1 MPVHIEKS
9 GDLVGCY
16 HSGTNKRPTEKG
28 KIELLSQWTKD
39 GWDEQ
44 YSPLF
49 QLTTYQWNC
58 VFWISGLLLWNL
70 RRASWKDI
78 FQSNERYVKIFRM
91 STSKFCFANSVILRK
106 SVTSISN
113 VSSSL
118 FLPHYHCSFE
128 LVKVKEV
135 TTCTFSKALVNEK
148 AVGIQILYLVQPIAL
163 ERIRKVLRREYR
175 VMIFGKKC
183 WFILRAVDAQLFR
196 ETIAHRPNIIEM
208 FLDGDVLIEI
218 LCKCQIYSETIAD
231 RKNIIETFLGGD
243 ILIGY

>member
-1 MPVHIEKS
+1 MKLRFLNLWDFVLKS
-9 GDLVGCY
+9 QKSFLQRRVPI
-16 HSGTNKRPTEKG
+16 KRT
-28 KIELLSQWTKD
+28 LCKD
-39 GWDEQ
+39 FWNEQ
-44 YSPLF
+44 FNVLF
-49 QLTTYQWNC
+49 CRFRYP
-58 VFWISGLLLWNL
+58 
-70 RRASWKDI
+70 AKDRH
-78 FQSNERYVKIFRM
+78 QY
-91 STSKFCFANSVILRK
+91 
-106 SVTSISN
+106 SN
-113 VSSSL
+113 VSSGL

-128 LVKVKEV
+128 VVKVKEV